1 MKVILV
7 LGTMGLL
14 RNFDQVFVMGKAAQ
28 MDKVRTL
35 LLFIY
40 NEGII
45 NFKVGMATAGA
56 TVVMITTLIISF
68 LVRRLVRYDESY

>member
-1 MKVILV
+1 
-7 LGTMGLL
+7 MGLL
-14 RNFDQVFVMGKAAQ
+14 RNFDQVFVMANSAL

-40 NEGII
+40 NEGVT

-56 TVVMITTLIISF
+56 TVVMIATLIISF
-68 LVRRLVRYDESY
+68 TVRRLTRYDESY

>member
-1 MKVILV
+1 
-7 LGTMGLL
+7 
-14 RNFDQVFVMGKAAQ
+14 MGKAAQ